1 MKVKDC
7 MTKDIITVKR
17 STSLTELIGIFRKY
31 NFHTLPVIENG
42 NKIVGIVT
50 FEDILKVFQP
60 YDPHTLKML
69 EAIPFVEKAEDDED
83 ILLADISSEMGIL
96 VIVDD
101 FMNTHFATINQEA
114 PINEARSLMKLHNTK
129 MLPVVENDTLVGAV
143 TLFDII
149 LSVFRQKGIIK

>member
-7 MTKDIITVKR
+7 MTKDVVTVKR
-17 STSLTELIGIFRKY
+17 STVLTELIEIFRKY
-31 NFHTLPVIENG
+31 NFHTLPIVEEG

-60 YDPHTLKML
+60 YSQQTAKML
-69 EAIPFVEKAEDDED
+69 DTIPFVEKVEEED
-83 ILLADISSEMGIL
+83 ILLADISSEMGVL

-101 FMNTHFATINQEA
+101 FMNTSFVIINQGA
-114 PINEARSLMKLHNTK
+114 SIKEARSLMRLHNTER
-129 MLPVVENDTLVGAV
+129 LPVVENGTLVGIV

-149 LSVFRQKGIIK
+149 LSVFKQKGVIR

>member
-7 MTKDIITVKR
+7 MTKDVVTVKR
-17 STSLTELIGIFRKY
+17 STALTELIEIFRKY
-31 NFHTLPVIENG
+31 NFHTLPIVEEG

-60 YDPHTLKML
+60 YSQQTAKML
-69 EAIPFVEKAEDDED
+69 DTIPFVEKVEEED
-83 ILLADISSEMGIL
+83 ILLADISSEMGVL

-101 FMNTHFATINQEA
+101 FMNTSFVILNQGA
-114 PINEARSLMKLHNTK
+114 SIKEARSVMRLHNTER
-129 MLPVVENDTLVGAV
+129 LPVVENGTLVGIV

-149 LSVFRQKGIIK
+149 LSVFKQKGVIR

>member
-7 MTKDIITVKR
+7 MTKDVITVKR
-17 STSLTELIGIFRKY
+17 STTLTELIEIFRKY
-31 NFHTLPVIENG
+31 NFHTLPVVEEG

-60 YDPHTLKML
+60 YSQQTAKML
-69 EAIPFVEKAEDDED
+69 DTIPFVEKVEEED
-83 ILLADISSEMGIL
+83 ILLADISREMGVL

-101 FMNTHFATINQEA
+101 FMNTSFVIINQGA
-114 PINEARSLMKLHNTK
+114 SIKEARSLMRLHNIEI
-129 MLPVVENDTLVGAV
+129 LPVVKNGTLVGIV

-149 LSVFRQKGIIK
+149 LSVFKQKGVIR